1 MKYIFTIAMCL
12 ASLLSCNSTKNTE
25 DTNKPSVSNKTLQP
39 LPNTIEVET
48 VARGLYKNVVIT
60 NGIAIFK
67 ADRTDV
73 GTTVKLTKEQ
83 LQALKLAYNEFELD
97 RINEYLSTTEKR
109 FSDASAASSIKIINN
124 NVEYVS
130 NDFDTSNPPI
140 EFSTL
145 IKTIGTF
152 LPKK

>member
-67 ADRTDV
+67 ADRT
-73 GTTVKLTKEQ
+73 
-83 LQALKLAYNEFELD
+83 
-97 RINEYLSTTEKR
+97 KR
-109 FSDASAASSIKIINN
+109 SVSFFYVNILPTISKFS
-124 NVEYVS
+124 
-130 NDFDTSNPPI
+130 
-140 EFSTL
+140 
-145 IKTIGTF
+145 
-152 LPKK
+152 